1 MSMANKRGGG
11 VNRTGRAKGAVQP
24 FVQILK
30 PTLKEPAWKDLSYGA
45 RCLYIALKSYYWG
58 DNNGHLYLSV
68 RKAAHDL
75 GAAPSSTERWFQELI
90 EHGFIV
96 PTGGGFLGSDGK
108 GTATS
113 WRLTEL
119 GFMGEQPTK
128 DYKDWP
134 NMKNRIPSLK
144 SVQTVPKI
152 GTPRHENRD
161 GCTENRDS
169 FSPKSP
175 DHCTENRDVSTYQL
189 P

>member
-1 MSMANKRGGG
+1 MAKAD
-11 VNRTGRAKGAVQP
+11 RTGRTKGAAQP

-30 PTLKEPAWKDLSYGA
+30 PTLKEPAWRALSYGA
-45 RCLYIALKSYYWG
+45 RCLYIALKSYYRG
-58 DNNGHLYLSV
+58 DNNGRLYLSV

-75 GAAPSSTERWFQELI
+75 GASPSSTERWFHDLI

-96 PTGGGFLGSDGK
+96 PTRGGFLGGDGK

-134 NMKNRIPSLK
+134 NIKNRIPYRKSL
-144 SVQTVPKI
+144 QTVPKI
-152 GTPRHENRD
+152 VADRTENRD
-161 GCTENRDS
+161 GCTEIRDG
-169 FSPKSP
+169 FGPKSP
-175 DHCTENRDVSTYQL
+175 NHCPENRYISTYQL
-189 P
+189 QGTK

>member
-1 MSMANKRGGG
+1 MSTANNRQGRGI
-11 VNRTGRAKGAVQP
+11 NRTGRAKGAIQP

-30 PTLKEPAWKDLSYGA
+30 HTLKEPAWKDLSYGA
-45 RCLYIALKSYYWG
+45 RSLYIAVKSYYRG
-58 DNNGHLYLSV
+58 DNNGRLFLSV
-68 RKAAHDL
+68 RKASEEL
-75 GAAPSSTERWFQELI
+75 GASRSSTERWFQELI

-96 PTGGGFLGSDGK
+96 PTGGGFLGGDGK

-134 NMKNRIPSLK
+134 NMKNRIPSRK
-144 SVQTVPKI
+144 SGQTVTKI
-152 GTPRHENRD
+152 GTACHENRDTCHENRD
-161 GCTENRDS
+161 G
-169 FSPKSP
+169 FGPKSP
-175 DHCTENRDVSTYQL
+175 DHC